1 MSDTPIEPI
10 EGTVASDQII
20 LKRGFNVHRLRENQ
34 PAVNQPAQDSIPGA
48 GSGDQ

>member
-10 EGTVASDQII
+10 EDTTSDQII
-20 LKRGFNVHRLRENQ
+20 LKRGFSVHRLRENQ

>member
-10 EGTVASDQII
+10 EDGTSEQII
-20 LKRGFNVHRLRENQ
+20 LKRGFMVHRLRETQ
-34 PAVNQPAQDSIPGA
+34 PAVNQPAQDSVPGA